1 MSISKFTK
9 LYFVMAFISMLFIS
23 PFANALEDNAPEGES
38 AKLVIQVSTNDP
50 GKQHLALSNVY
61 NLQKYYGIDNI
72 EIEVVAYG
80 PGISLL
86 YPEGKEA
93 ARVRSLM
100 AQDVVFTGCQNTLD
114 TIKASSGKE
123 PQLIEDVEIV
133 RAGVARILQL
143 QDQGFKYLY
152 P

>member
-1 MSISKFTK
+1 MNFTQINK
-9 LYFVMAFISMLFIS
+9 RILYMLWMVMLFSS
-23 PFANALEDNAPEGES
+23 PLANALEENAPVGES

-100 AQDVVFTGCQNTLD
+100 AQDVIFTGCQNTLD
-114 TIKASSGKE
+114 TIKASNGKE
-123 PQLIEDVEIV
+123 PQLIDDVEIV
-133 RAGVARILQL
+133 RAGVARIIQL

>member
-1 MSISKFTK
+1 MKFTQINK
-9 LYFVMAFISMLFIS
+9 RILCMLWMVMLFSS
-23 PFANALEDNAPEGES
+23 PLANALEDNAPEGES

-114 TIKASSGKE
+114 TIKASNGKE
-123 PQLIEDVEIV
+123 PQLIDDVEIV
-133 RAGVARILQL
+133 RAGVARIIQL
-143 QDQGFKYLY
+143 QDQGYKYLY

>member
-9 LYFVMAFISMLFIS
+9 LLFATAFISMLFIS
-23 PFANALEDNAPEGES
+23 PFANALEDTAPEGES

-100 AQDVVFTGCQNTLD
+100 TQDVVFTGCQNTLD
-114 TIKASSGKE
+114 TIKASKGNE

-133 RAGVARILQL
+133 RAGVARIIQL
-143 QDQGFKYLY
+143 QDQGFKYLF

>member
-1 MSISKFTK
+1 MIFTQISKRI
-9 LYFVMAFISMLFIS
+9 LYMLWMVMLFSS
-23 PFANALEDNAPEGES
+23 PLANALEDNAPEGES

-114 TIKASSGKE
+114 TIKASNGKE
-123 PQLIEDVEIV
+123 PQLIDDVEIV
-133 RAGVARILQL
+133 RAGVARIIQL